1 MQFAVGPITL
11 DIADTPVPVN
21 GEAFTGG
28 HQSGIAIPCEVRTPD
43 GGILEIGLTSWEH
56 GDRDV
61 RSFSRLAG
69 PLAYDRL
76 IKGARLGVATK
87 REGEWDCE
95 LGILSQHA
103 DRHSTVVKAA
113 WPDLDAVLG
122 SSARTLLLSAGA
134 RDAGTKEQVL
144 SGTGKRRSYLV
155 MVCDEGLT
163 LPPLVAYTL
172 TRVLPLMSGFGGVA
186 PVPVGLA

>member
-1 MQFAVGPITL
+1 MQFAIGPITL
-11 DIADTPVPVN
+11 DIADTPVPVQ

-28 HQSGIAIPCEVRTPD
+28 HQSGFAIPCEARTPD

-61 RSFSRLAG
+61 RCFSRLAG

-76 IKGARLGVATK
+76 IKGARLGVAKK
-87 REGEWDCE
+87 RAGEWDCE

-103 DRHSTVVKAA
+103 GRPSTVVKAD

-122 SSARTLLLSAGA
+122 SSARSLLLSAGA
-134 RDAGTKEQVL
+134 KDAGTKEHVL
-144 SGTGKRRSYLV
+144 GDEGRRRSYLV
-155 MVCDEGLT
+155 MVCDEGQA
-163 LPPLVAYTL
+163 LPPLAAYTL
-172 TRVLPLMSGFGGVA
+172 TRVLPLMTGFGGVA